1 MTPCSLHLDNVSVTR
16 GGRRIIRD
24 FSLDLRSG
32 QIVALIGPNGA
43 GKSTLL
49 GAVAGQIP
57 FSGRILWRDAPVK
70 PGSIGFMPQ
79 ANDGRAALTVLEAV
93 ILGRFDQLSWRLK
106 QEDVA
111 AASAVLADLGL
122 AQLADRLLPT
132 LSGGQRQLVLLAQ
145 RLIKRPSLLVLDE
158 ATSALD
164 LRHQMMVLG
173 ILRRYVAETGTL
185 VLMAI
190 HDMNL
195 AIRHAETMV
204 LMACGRFVAAGAARD
219 VVNEERLRVH
229 FGIEADLGTPPNGTM
244 IVFPRA
250 PASEWVDGA

>member
-106 QEDVA
+106 REDVA

-145 RLIKRPSLLVLDE
+145 RLVRRPSLLVLDE

-164 LRHQMMVLG
+164 LRHQMMVLE
-173 ILRRYVAETGTL
+173 ILRRYVAETGAL

-204 LMACGRFVAAGAARD
+204 LMARGGFVAAGAARH

-244 IVFPRA
+244 IVVPRA

>member
-1 MTPCSLHLDNVSVTR
+1 MKPHSLHVENVSVTR

-24 FSLDLRSG
+24 FSLDLQSG

-70 PGSIGFMPQ
+70 PGSVGFMPQ
-79 ANDGRAALTVLEAV
+79 TSDGRAALTVLEAV
-93 ILGRFDQLSWRLK
+93 ILGRFDRLSWRLK

-111 AASAVLADLGL
+111 AASAVLSDLGL

-145 RLIKRPSLLVLDE
+145 RLVRRPSLLVLDE

-164 LRHQMMVLG
+164 LRHQMMVLE
-173 ILRRYVAETGTL
+173 ILRRYVAETGAL

-195 AIRHAETMV
+195 AIRHAETMI
-204 LMACGRFVAAGAARD
+204 LMARGRFVAAGAARH

-229 FGIEADLGTPPNGTM
+229 FGIEADFCIPQEGTL
-244 IVFPRA
+244 IVTPRA
-250 PASEWVDGA
+250 PANGWVDQA

>member
-1 MTPCSLHLDNVSVTR
+1 MTARALHIENVSVTR
-16 GGRRIIRD
+16 GGRRIIHD
-24 FSLDLRSG
+24 FSLDLESG

-70 PGSIGFMPQ
+70 PGCVGFMPQ
-79 ANDGRAALTVLEAV
+79 TSDGRAALTVLEAV
-93 ILGRFDQLSWRLK
+93 ILGRFDRLSWRLK

-111 AASAVLADLGL
+111 AASAVLSDLGL

-132 LSGGQRQLVLLAQ
+132 LSGGQRQLVMLAQ
-145 RLIKRPSLLVLDE
+145 RLVRKPSLLVLDE

-164 LRHQMMVLG
+164 LRHQMMVLE
-173 ILRRYVAETGTL
+173 ILRRYVAETGAL

-190 HDMNL
+190 HDINL
-195 AIRHAETMV
+195 AIRHAETML
-204 LMACGRFVAAGAARD
+204 LMARGRFVAAGAAKH
-219 VVNEERLRVH
+219 VVSEERLRAH
-229 FGIEADLGTPPNGTM
+229 FGIEAYLGVAHEGAL
-244 IVFPRA
+244 IVVPRA
-250 PASEWVDGA
+250 PASEWMDQA